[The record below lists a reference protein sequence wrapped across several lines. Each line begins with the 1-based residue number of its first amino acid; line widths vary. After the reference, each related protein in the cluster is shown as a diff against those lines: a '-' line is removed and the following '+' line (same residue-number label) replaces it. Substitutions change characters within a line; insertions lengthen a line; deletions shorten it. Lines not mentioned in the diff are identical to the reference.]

1 MSINGAL
8 RASASGL
15 FAERMR
21 MDTIASNIANAN
33 SISTPDQ
40 EAFRRQIVLLTSDE
54 NGVKIDQILPDQS
67 RLRAVPE
74 PDNPFADEDGM
85 VYYSNVNP
93 IIEMVDLMTATR
105 TYEANVAAFNSA
117 KGMMRAAM
125 NIGKV

>member
-1 MSINGAL
+1 M
-8 RASASGL
+8 
-15 FAERMR
+15 
-21 MDTIASNIANAN
+21 
-33 SISTPDQ
+33 
-40 EAFRRQIVLLTSDE
+40 LLTSDE

-74 PDNPFADEDGM
+74 PDNPFADEEGM

>member
-74 PDNPFADEDGM
+74 PDNPFADEEGM